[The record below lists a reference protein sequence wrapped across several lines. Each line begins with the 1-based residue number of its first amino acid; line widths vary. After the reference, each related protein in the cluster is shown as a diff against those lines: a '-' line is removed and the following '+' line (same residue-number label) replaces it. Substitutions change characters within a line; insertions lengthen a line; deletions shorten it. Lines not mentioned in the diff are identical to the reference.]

1 MAVLPLF
8 QPYSYSFKNRRL
20 IVTPS
25 PTHRRPIVAPSSPH
39 RRPIVAPSLPHR
51 HPIVASSSPHRR
63 RIAGLSSPIVAISL
77 PHRCSIVAQLSPH
90 HRPIVTPS
98 SPHRHIIVGLSL
110 PHRRP
115 IARKTVVL
123 PRTAALLARGCNLA
137 SKLRGETFWAAGAG
151 RAVTISPACLAEL
164 CASSKLKLLR
174 R

>member
-1 MAVLPLF
+1 M
-8 QPYSYSFKNRRL
+8 S
-20 IVTPS
+20 VTI
-25 PTHRRPIVAPSSPH
+25 PTRRPIVGANLGYYPTSSPY
-39 RRPIVAPSLPHR
+39 RGP
-51 HPIVASSSPHRR
+51 
-63 RIAGLSSPIVAISL
+63 
-77 PHRCSIVAQLSPH
+77 IVAQLSPH